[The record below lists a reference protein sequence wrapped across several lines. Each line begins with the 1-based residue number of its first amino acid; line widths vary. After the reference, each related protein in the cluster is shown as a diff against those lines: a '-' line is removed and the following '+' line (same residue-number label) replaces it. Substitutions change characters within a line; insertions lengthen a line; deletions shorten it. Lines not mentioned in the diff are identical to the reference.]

1 MLLIVKR
8 EVSTSFVPP
17 KVNNVKYKVIFY
29 FVSMKTG
36 FKELNELVEINK
48 VMLNNCL
55 LVSIH

>member
-29 FVSMKTG
+29 FVCMKTG
-36 FKELNELVEINK
+36 FKELKRTGGNK
-48 VMLNNCL
+48 
-55 LVSIH
+55 